1 MRLSSAAASACVVL
15 LLTVVPGA
23 AQGQAQ
29 SSGGATAAPH
39 PAGARN
45 LEIHFDPASTKIH
58 FRVSSL
64 LRDVRGSFPLKGG
77 ALAVD
82 PDSTLAQGELLVD
95 ATAGK
100 TANRADQP
108 IMEDQVLETKRYPAI
123 FFHAEHVRGQV
134 PLKDGSSDV
143 MADGI
148 LNIHGAD
155 HPFQM
160 RVHLVRQGDTLT
172 ATSKFSIP
180 YADWGMRVPV
190 RSVFRLSRTADVD
203 VAAKASIH
211 TVAVKQGT
219 PSDDSDEES
228 PRPKPPS

>member
-1 MRLSSAAASACVVL
+1 M
-15 LLTVVPGA
+15 
-23 AQGQAQ
+23 
-29 SSGGATAAPH
+29 
-39 PAGARN
+39 
-45 LEIHFDPASTKIH
+45 
-58 FRVSSL
+58 
-64 LRDVRGSFPLKGG
+64 RDVRGTFALKGG

-100 TANRADQP
+100 TANRADQRL
-108 IMEDQVLETKRYPAI
+108 MEDEVLETKRYPAI
-123 FFHAEHVRGQV
+123 FFHAEHMRGQV

-155 HPFQM
+155 HAFQM
-160 RVHLVRQGDTLT
+160 RVHLVRQGETLT
-172 ATSKFSIP
+172 ATSHFSIP

-203 VAAKASIH
+203 VVAKASIRLV
-211 TVAVKQGT
+211 TVQQST
-219 PSDDSDEES
+219 PSNESDEES
-228 PRPKPPS
+228 PRPKPPSS